1 MRSQPPATDA
11 VRVAV
16 ALALGREVESPA
28 TADWRRVHA
37 VARAERLAAL
47 AWWRAG
53 EQIRRFAP
61 PEVVGRWRA
70 ESVAAAEL
78 ADRQR
83 QALLRIAD
91 AAARAGERPLV
102 LKGLPLADRLYGD
115 AAVRVSCDIDLFVSA
130 HQRAAAHTML
140 TALGWEHWYG
150 SAPYDASY
158 RLPGEG
164 SALFLEIHSLLASE
178 ALVHC
183 GLVPATERL
192 WSDGSL
198 CVRTLDGPVLPVYL
212 AANLA
217 KHATP
222 PLMSYVDLATVW
234 SQLSPEDREGAF
246 RMAARSRLGRCLR
259 WALARAAALPSAAEG
274 DPAAFRMLG
283 FDGELRVSMHP
294 LLRLMLL
301 SDRPMDAA
309 RVLGTWTWPRSLRG
323 SGEEVMHFWGRR
335 MRRSFAGRFRYTRAY
350 TTDATF
356 GD

>member
-1 MRSQPPATDA
+1 MRSQAPATDA

-16 ALALGREVESPA
+16 GLALGREVESPT

-47 AWWRAG
+47 AWSRAG
-53 EQIRRFAP
+53 KQIRRVAP

-83 QALLRIAD
+83 QALLAIAD
-91 AAARAGERPLV
+91 AVARSGEKLLV

-115 AAVRVSCDIDLFVSA
+115 AAVRVSCDIDLLVPA
-130 HQRAAAHTML
+130 PQRAANHAML

-158 RLPGEG
+158 RLPVDGG
-164 SALFLEIHSLLASE
+164 ALFLEVHSFLTSE
-178 ALVHC
+178 ALLHC
-183 GLVPATERL
+183 GLAPETERV
-192 WSDGSL
+192 WSDGGL
-198 CVRTLDGPVLPVYL
+198 CVRTLDGPALPVYM

-222 PLMSYVDLATVW
+222 PLMSYLDLATVW
-234 SQLSPEDREGAF
+234 SQMSPQDREEAF
-246 RMAARSRLGRCLR
+246 RVAARSRLARCLR
-259 WALARAAALPSAAEG
+259 WALARAAALPAAADG
-274 DPAAFRMLG
+274 NQAAFRTLG
-283 FDGELRVSMHP
+283 FDGELRVSVHP

-309 RVLGTWTWPRSLRG
+309 RVLGTWTWPRSVRA
-323 SGEEVMHFWGRR
+323 SGDEVMHFWGRR

-350 TTDATF
+350 TTDATLR
-356 GD
+356 G